1 MTIAHVYMRGL
12 IVSISF
18 LHGIP
23 EPRVEDV
30 EHSVPRFFH
39 IYMFNV
45 RARGT
50 AGEVI
55 FVCKHNMNNQQEE
68 KLKTLKEKKEEYLA
82 TEGID
87 TLEKKGSAK
96 EKFDQLVDASIE
108 CWEEAHSN
116 NATQED
122 HIEFREKFKET
133 IKTD

>member
-1 MTIAHVYMRGL
+1 
-12 IVSISF
+12 
-18 LHGIP
+18 
-23 EPRVEDV
+23 
-30 EHSVPRFFH
+30 
-39 IYMFNV
+39 
-45 RARGT
+45 
-50 AGEVI
+50 
-55 FVCKHNMNNQQEE
+55 MNNQQEE

-108 CWEEAHSN
+108 CWEEVHSN

-122 HIEFREKFKET
+122 HIEFREKFKEI